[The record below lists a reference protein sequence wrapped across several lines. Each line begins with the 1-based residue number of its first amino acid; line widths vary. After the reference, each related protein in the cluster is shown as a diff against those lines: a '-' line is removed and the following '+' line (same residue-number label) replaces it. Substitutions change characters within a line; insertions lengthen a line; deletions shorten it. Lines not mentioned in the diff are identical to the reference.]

1 MTAAMLVL
9 QPIFEADLPP
19 EQCAYRP
26 GRNSLGYRIVTY
38 ADDFVIP
45 CRRGK
50 AEEALRQLRVIM
62 GKLIRELRGRARIE
76 APVAVPQT

>member
-1 MTAAMLVL
+1 LLANLYMRRFVLGWMLG
-9 QPIFEADLPP
+9 QE
-19 EQCAYRP
+19 R
-26 GRNSLGYRIVTY
+26 SLGSRIVTY

-50 AEEALRQLRVIM
+50 AEEALRQLRVIT

>member
-1 MTAAMLVL
+1 
-9 QPIFEADLPP
+9 
-19 EQCAYRP
+19 
-26 GRNSLGYRIVTY
+26 VTY